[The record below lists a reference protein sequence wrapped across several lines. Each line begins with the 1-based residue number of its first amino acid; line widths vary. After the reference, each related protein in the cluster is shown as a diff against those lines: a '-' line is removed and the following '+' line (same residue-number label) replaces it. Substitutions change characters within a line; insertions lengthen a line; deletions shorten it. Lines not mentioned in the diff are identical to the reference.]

1 MDFVLG
7 FGTGGLDLGL
17 TIFFHPLFLFA
28 NTIVFVTVTMIVT
41 VTMLHEGVVTAPGV
55 LAIIRNNFL
64 DIINQQ
70 SNTKNADNSPGF
82 MTFRKCFY
90 YIQPYSHKKD
100 FL

>member
-1 MDFVLG
+1 M
-7 FGTGGLDLGL
+7 GL

-28 NTIVFVTVTMIVT
+28 NTIVFVTVTLTVTVTMIVT

-55 LAIIRNNFL
+55 LAIIRDNFL

-90 YIQPYSHKKD
+90 YIQPYSHKRD
-100 FL
+100 FI